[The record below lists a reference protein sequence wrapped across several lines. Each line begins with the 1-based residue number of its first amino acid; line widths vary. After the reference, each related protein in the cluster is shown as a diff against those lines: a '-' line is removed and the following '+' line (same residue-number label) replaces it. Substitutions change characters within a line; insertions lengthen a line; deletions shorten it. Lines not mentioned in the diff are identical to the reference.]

1 MSRIRSGDQTEPAP
15 AWQAPSE
22 KSGSLRNAS
31 AFCYEARR
39 LQRRGIMNVQGE
51 AAIVTG
57 AASGIGADVAR
68 HLAKAGAKVA
78 VFDVNKAGAEA
89 IAEEIGGRG
98 FACDV
103 ASAAGAE
110 AAVVAAA
117 AAHGPARILVNVAG
131 ILIPGRILGKDG
143 PLPLEKFSKVI
154 EVNLIGSFNM
164 MRLAAAGMAA
174 LSVLADGE
182 RGVIVSTSSV
192 AAYEGQIGQA
202 AYAASK
208 AGIAGLTLPAARDLA
223 RHGIRVLAVA
233 PGLIA
238 TPMMLNLPPDVQ
250 KSLGESVPFPSRLGH
265 AHEVSRLVL
274 HMIENVLLNGEVVR
288 LDGALRMGPK

>member
-1 MSRIRSGDQTEPAP
+1 MEI
-15 AWQAPSE
+15 
-22 KSGSLRNAS
+22 K
-31 AFCYEARR
+31 
-39 LQRRGIMNVQGE
+39 GE

-57 AASGIGADVAR
+57 GGSGIGADVAR
-68 HLAKAGAKVA
+68 HLAKAGAKVT
-78 VFDVNKAGAEA
+78 VLDLNREGAEA
-89 IAEEIGGRG
+89 VAKEIGGLG
-98 FACDV
+98 LECDI
-103 ASAAGAE
+103 ASAASGE
-110 AAVVAAA
+110 AAVAAA
-117 AAHGPARILVNVAG
+117 TKAHGAARILVNVAG

-143 PLPLEKFSKVI
+143 PLPLEKFARVI
-154 EVNLIGSFNM
+154 EVNLIGTFNM
-164 MRLAAAGMAA
+164 MRLAAAEMAK
-174 LSVLADGE
+174 LPPLTDGE

-208 AGIAGLTLPAARDLA
+208 AGIVGLTLPAARDLA
-223 RHGIRVLAVA
+223 RSGIRVNAIA

-250 KSLGESVPFPSRLGH
+250 KALGDSVPFPARLGH

-274 HMIENVLLNGEVVR
+274 HIIENGLINGEVIR

>member
-1 MSRIRSGDQTEPAP
+1 MEI
-15 AWQAPSE
+15 
-22 KSGSLRNAS
+22 K
-31 AFCYEARR
+31 
-39 LQRRGIMNVQGE
+39 GE

-57 AASGIGADVAR
+57 GGSGIGADVAR

-78 VFDVNKAGAEA
+78 VLDLNRAGAEA
-89 IAEEIGGRG
+89 VAKEIGGLG
-98 FACDV
+98 LECDIANA
-103 ASAAGAE
+103 ASGE
-110 AAVVAAA
+110 AAVAAA
-117 AAHGPARILVNVAG
+117 TKAHGAARILVNVAG

-143 PLPLEKFSKVI
+143 PLPLEKFARVI
-154 EVNLIGSFNM
+154 EVNLIGTFNM
-164 MRLAAAGMAA
+164 MRLAAAEMAKLPA
-174 LSVLADGE
+174 LTDGE

-208 AGIAGLTLPAARDLA
+208 AGIVGLTLPAARDLA
-223 RHGIRVLAVA
+223 RSGIRVNAIA

-250 KSLGESVPFPSRLGH
+250 KALGDSVPFPARLGH

-274 HMIENVLLNGEVVR
+274 HIIENGLINGEVIR

>member
-1 MSRIRSGDQTEPAP
+1 MEI
-15 AWQAPSE
+15 
-22 KSGSLRNAS
+22 K
-31 AFCYEARR
+31 
-39 LQRRGIMNVQGE
+39 GE

-57 AASGIGADVAR
+57 GGSGIGADVAR

-78 VFDVNKAGAEA
+78 VLDLNRAGAEA
-89 IAEEIGGRG
+89 VAKEIGGLG
-98 FACDV
+98 LECDIANA
-103 ASAAGAE
+103 ASGE
-110 AAVVAAA
+110 AAVAAA
-117 AAHGPARILVNVAG
+117 TKAHGAARILVNVAG

-143 PLPLEKFSKVI
+143 PLPLEKFARVI
-154 EVNLIGSFNM
+154 EVNLIGTFNM
-164 MRLAAAGMAA
+164 MRLAAAEMAKLPA
-174 LSVLADGE
+174 LTDGE
-182 RGVIVSTSSV
+182 RGVIISTSSV

-208 AGIAGLTLPAARDLA
+208 AGIVGLTLPAARDLA
-223 RHGIRVLAVA
+223 RSGIRVNAIA

-250 KSLGESVPFPSRLGH
+250 KALGESVPFPARLGH

-274 HMIENVLLNGEVVR
+274 HIIENGLINGEVIR

>member
-1 MSRIRSGDQTEPAP
+1 MEI
-15 AWQAPSE
+15 
-22 KSGSLRNAS
+22 K
-31 AFCYEARR
+31 
-39 LQRRGIMNVQGE
+39 GE

-57 AASGIGADVAR
+57 GGSGIGADVAR

-78 VFDVNKAGAEA
+78 VLDLNRAGAEA
-89 IAEEIGGRG
+89 VAKEIGGLG
-98 FACDV
+98 LECDIANA
-103 ASAAGAE
+103 ASGE
-110 AAVVAAA
+110 AAVAAA
-117 AAHGPARILVNVAG
+117 TKAHGAARILVNVAG

-143 PLPLEKFSKVI
+143 PLPLEKFARVI
-154 EVNLIGSFNM
+154 EVNLIGTFNM
-164 MRLAAAGMAA
+164 MRLAAAEMAKLPA
-174 LSVLADGE
+174 LTDGE

-208 AGIAGLTLPAARDLA
+208 AGIVGLTLPAARDLA
-223 RHGIRVLAVA
+223 RSGIRVNAIA

-250 KSLGESVPFPSRLGH
+250 KALGESVPFPARLGH

-274 HMIENVLLNGEVVR
+274 HIIENGLINGEVIR